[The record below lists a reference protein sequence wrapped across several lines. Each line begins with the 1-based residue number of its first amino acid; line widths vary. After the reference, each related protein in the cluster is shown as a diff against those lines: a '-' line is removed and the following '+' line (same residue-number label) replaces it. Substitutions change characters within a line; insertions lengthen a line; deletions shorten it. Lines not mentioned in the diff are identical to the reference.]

1 MNTYYNEVN
10 MVIRP
15 IRYRGPVY
23 SEYMN
28 DMMDEVYYNLAEI
41 LGYQRVD
48 GTIAMSGVLGDT
60 LNDINN
66 EAEYTLG
73 ASASG
78 ISNSYV
84 YSSGSIDDTIN
95 YYNSSY
101 IHSII
106 TTML

>member
-60 LNDINN
+60 LNDIND
-66 EAEYTLG
+66 EAHYIMGVPLLDTS
-73 ASASG
+73 SA
-78 ISNSYV
+78 YV
-84 YSSGSIDDTIN
+84 YSVGAIDDTCN
-95 YYNSSY
+95 YYNSTY
-101 IHSII
+101 IESMI